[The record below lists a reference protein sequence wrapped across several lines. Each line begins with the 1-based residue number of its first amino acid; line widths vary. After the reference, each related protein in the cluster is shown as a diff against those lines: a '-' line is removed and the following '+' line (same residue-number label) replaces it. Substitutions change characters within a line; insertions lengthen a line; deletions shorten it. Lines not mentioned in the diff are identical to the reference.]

1 MAKVK
6 AEANGVE
13 VGATRRASVGVV
25 IKEPNIRTLRVRLIG
40 TAPYV
45 QCKFGEKARGAMM
58 AKMAAGSQAKKGKAR
73 EARDFDADYRGAM
86 HRCEAP
92 GGGEWCGIP
101 AGAFR
106 AACISAC
113 RTVGFK
119 MTLAKLSLFVVQDGV
134 DAGDGTPLV
143 RIHGEPVRIDMPVR
157 NATGVW
163 DVRVR
168 PQWREWHVD
177 LTVRYDADQFSDA
190 DVLNLLARA
199 GEQVGVGEGRPDSRN
214 SAGLGWG
221 TFRIATADDMTD

>member
-1 MAKVK
+1 
-6 AEANGVE
+6 
-13 VGATRRASVGVV
+13 
-25 IKEPNIRTLRVRLIG
+25 
-40 TAPYV
+40 
-45 QCKFGEKARGAMM
+45 MM

-73 EARDFDADYRGAM
+73 EARDFEADYRGTM

-134 DAGDGTPLV
+134 DVDDGTPLV

>member
-13 VGATRRASVGVV
+13 VGATMRASVGVV

-45 QCKFGEKARGAMM
+45 QCKFAEKARGAMM

-73 EARDFDADYRGAM
+73 EARDFEADYRGAM

-134 DAGDGTPLV
+134 DVDDGTPLV